1 MKGVATINYKN
12 PIAIVGAGICEA
24 KLGHDFKGHGG
35 LREGDE
41 DIETK
46 GWTSRPLPPPD
57 GGVQQLEDGIC
68 FHEGQI
74 LDLIVEE

>member
-1 MKGVATINYKN
+1 LKGVATINYKN
-12 PIAIVGAGICEA
+12 PIAIAGAAIFEA

-46 GWTSRPLPPPD
+46 G
-57 GGVQQLEDGIC
+57 
-68 FHEGQI
+68 
-74 LDLIVEE
+74 